1 MTTQAT
7 KRLENYKLIGLTR
20 EGDRVVRGHFYLQL
34 IATAEARKNEAG
46 DLATLVIDAHT
57 NKIVHLHNAVEFI
70 ASALYR

>member
-20 EGDRVVRGHFYLQL
+20 EGDRVVRGHYYLQL
-34 IATAEARKNEAG
+34 IATDDARKNASD
-46 DLATLVIDAHT
+46 DLATMVVESAT
-57 NKIVHLHNAVEFI
+57 NRIVSMHNADEFI